1 LRSGLLA
8 AGLLLGMVLCCQAD
22 PGCAW
27 TPTCLED
34 LEGLS
39 ECQLRDIYTHASLGH
54 PFVGVARGKL
64 VYLADRFAPGI
75 KLRMSAAFWRGKMAC
90 EDGYFSNRW
99 IGNRNWIDSHYV
111 IGPSW
116 IDGKPAVIMEYAPG
130 TKLFWNMHDE
140 LREIAPGLY
149 LGPVIERFPCPKFRG
164 YVALQMECCCPDG
177 KKH

>member
-1 LRSGLLA
+1 V
-8 AGLLLGMVLCCQAD
+8 GLLLGLALCSRGD
-22 PGCAW
+22 SEYDW

-39 ECQLRDIYTHASLGH
+39 VCQLRHLYTHACLGR

-64 VYLADRFAPGI
+64 VYLHDRFAPGMKI
-75 KLRMSAAFWRGKMAC
+75 RASRSVWRGKEAH
-90 EDGYFSNRW
+90 EDGYFTNRW

-116 IDGKPAVIMEYAPG
+116 IDGKPAVIMEYPPG

-149 LGPVIERFPCPKFRG
+149 LGPVFERFPCPKFRG
-164 YVALQMECCCPDG
+164 YVALQMECCGGG
-177 KKH
+177 KKR